1 MLAFPDKLFGTLFI
15 TSFFTLVKPSS
26 FKQRFSCGDRLV
38 FLRIKEVQLSL

>member
-15 TSFFTLVKPSS
+15 TSFFTLVKHS
-26 FKQRFSCGDRLV
+26 KQRFSCGDRLV